1 MPASPTSWLAERH
14 NSLFFEL
21 ENVHAFLNGLI
32 QWSNGFIFWFLCRQC
47 SYRRTPTKCQKIA
60 THTLRLYVSC
70 YGYISKGILT
80 LLLFLFIRFT
90 FPYTVFYKPFLHV
103 CIDFTRFYFSLAC
116 DVSRKSV
123 EIDSPW
129 TVSWDSDQGF
139 WFRAGVECSR
149 VWGNNGA
156 RTQGSET
163 RRFWPVVFARTF
175 TFLLVFYWQAPN
187 IMMHT
192 VYVENTIVPSAINI
206 L

>member
-14 NSLFFEL
+14 NSLFSEL

-116 DVSRKSV
+116 DISRKSV

-129 TVSWDSDQGF
+129 TVSWDSDQGLNLEP
-139 WFRAGVECSR
+139 GL
-149 VWGNNGA
+149 N
-156 RTQGSET
+156 
-163 RRFWPVVFARTF
+163 VVVCGEITAQEHKDQKRDVFGRW
-175 TFLLVFYWQAPN
+175 FLLGRLLSCWYFIGKPQISRCVLYMLKIP
-187 IMMHT
+187 
-192 VYVENTIVPSAINI
+192 
-206 L
+206 